1 MTLTERLASLKPEIE
16 QGLVKGV
23 EIDKVINLAD
33 YFMHNKKRKPAYLWR
48 VDLYYKRWYSN
59 AKYAKP
65 VFVAEMFNEPVLK
78 DAYEI
83 KKKVYLRRSRN
94 VRVVENW
101 NGKTFKGKAKPRVKY
116 LKIGAVK

>member
-48 VDLYYKRWYSN
+48 VDLYYKRN
-59 AKYAKP
+59 HP
-65 VFVAEMFNEPVLK
+65 G
-78 DAYEI
+78 YETTTRTAPFYQI
-83 KKKVYLRRSRN
+83 PCK
-94 VRVVENW
+94 
-101 NGKTFKGKAKPRVKY
+101 
-116 LKIGAVK
+116 